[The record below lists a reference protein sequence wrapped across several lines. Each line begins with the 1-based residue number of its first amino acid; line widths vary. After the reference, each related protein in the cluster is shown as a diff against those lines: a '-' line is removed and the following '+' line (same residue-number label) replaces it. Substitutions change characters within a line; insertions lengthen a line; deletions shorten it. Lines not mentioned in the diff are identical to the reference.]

1 MKKLL
6 LTILTALTI
15 HLLASC
21 IGDKEP
27 KELFARVENIMDEYP
42 DSAFAMLDS
51 VREQKASWRT
61 RQQMRYELLRA
72 KAQNKAYIDFTTDSV
87 MKEVA
92 A

>member
-1 MKKLL
+1 
-6 LTILTALTI
+6 
-15 HLLASC
+15 
-21 IGDKEP
+21 
-27 KELFARVENIMDEYP
+27 MDEYP